1 MLILETFYLIASSLL
16 FYPIGKLLFR
26 DLDFIFQFFIGLL
39 IAGLLISFTARFLP
53 GYSREILSFLS
64 FSSLI
69 LLYGIY
75 RHNFSS
81 SLHEL
86 KSNFQNKLKIIFLFF
101 LLFIFFL
108 FLLRDFSPFFLLFE
122 SHDVHVFGPTIELF
136 NSNYIGNLKNP
147 IIFPLELS
155 SYHIF
160 PGTFLGVANFLNPS
174 IDLVTLVNAKYI
186 LVSFFFAYGFFKVLN
201 YHNFSFSSFLIGIT
215 LLLFFKETVGYNLSI
230 SSYLYQLILIFISI
244 IFFEFESKPNTSMP
258 VEAFIGLLMIL
269 ICVKIPIFYAILPSL
284 LYLFYKNPII
294 FFRPR
299 LLFVGILSFLSLV
312 AIVAIPQSPQVAEI
326 TRYSLMNIFNFDS
339 ARSLAG
345 LWFVENRFLD
355 MFNFFNL
362 QIFDSTQEKYF
373 ILSVK
378 MLYILIFYFGLAFL
392 ALKSFKPSI
401 AKNALKIYIIT
412 AILGWLFVRN
422 NGNLDQQN
430 HLFFNISILSL
441 MLFFRAAAFAKH
453 SFRFNENGLIFLL
466 ILLFVTSDFKNFTN
480 PKLSGDSISYRKN
493 NSIALSEFL
502 AVTPISDQDR
512 LILDPESPFW
522 RQALISQMSG
532 KRIYYED
539 LVNSNIEFDSYHLA
553 QYAIK

>member
-16 FYPIGKLLFR
+16 FYPVGKLLFR

-39 IAGLLISFTARFLP
+39 IGGLLISFTARFLP

-75 RHNFSS
+75 RHNLSF

-86 KSNFQNKLKIIFLFF
+86 KSNFQNKLKILFIFFS
-101 LLFIFFL
+101 LFIFFL
-108 FLLRDFSPFFLLFE
+108 FLLRDFSPFLLLFE

-201 YHNFSFSSFLIGIT
+201 YHNFSFLSFLIGIT

-244 IFFEFESKPNTSMP
+244 IFFEFDSKPNTSMLE
-258 VEAFIGLLMIL
+258 EAFIGLLMIMV
-269 ICVKIPIFYAILPSL
+269 CVKIPIFYAILPSL

-299 LLFVGILSFLSLV
+299 LLSIGILSFLSLV

-362 QIFDSTQEKYF
+362 EIFDSTQEKYF
-373 ILSVK
+373 ILSIK

-401 AKNALKIYIIT
+401 AKNALTIYIIT

-441 MLFFRAAAFAKH
+441 MLFFRAAAFVNH
-453 SFRFNENGLIFLL
+453 SFRFNENSLVFLL
-466 ILLFVTSDFKNFTN
+466 ILLFVASDFKNFTN
-480 PKLSGDSISYRKN
+480 PKLSGDSISYRQN
-493 NSIALSEFL
+493 DSIALSEFL
-502 AVTPISDQDR
+502 AVTPMSDQDR

-539 LVNSNIEFDSYHLA
+539 LVNSNIEFNSYHLA